1 MLTDWRTGTR
11 ASALADFHL
20 SLSEFDGPFDLLLH
34 LVEKQGFDITTL
46 SLVGV
51 TAQYLS
57 YVEEL
62 GEAYTEATS
71 EFLAIGSQL
80 LLLKSRAFLPKSDQ
94 DPEEHYEAAALAER
108 LRVYG
113 AFRKIAHELDRLQEE
128 DSPLFVR
135 LAPHRIDPEV
145 VADAGTVDEL
155 VAAIHEM
162 LRPEQPAQ
170 HPVAIPTSRFS
181 LPERIAAVRDRL
193 KQTDRLEFSDLAAE
207 CHSRIEIV
215 YTLLSV
221 LHLVAD
227 REIAIS
233 QRKPFGPIQIEF
245 VEDD

>member
-80 LLLKSRAFLPKSDQ
+80 L
-94 DPEEHYEAAALAER
+94 
-108 LRVYG
+108 
-113 AFRKIAHELDRLQEE
+113 
-128 DSPLFVR
+128 
-135 LAPHRIDPEV
+135 
-145 VADAGTVDEL
+145 
-155 VAAIHEM
+155 
-162 LRPEQPAQ
+162 
-170 HPVAIPTSRFS
+170 
-181 LPERIAAVRDRL
+181 
-193 KQTDRLEFSDLAAE
+193 
-207 CHSRIEIV
+207 
-215 YTLLSV
+215 
-221 LHLVAD
+221 
-227 REIAIS
+227 
-233 QRKPFGPIQIEF
+233 
-245 VEDD
+245 

>member
-62 GEAYTEATS
+62 DESYTEATS

-80 LLLKSRAFLPKSDQ
+80 LLLKSRAFLPKSEQ
-94 DPEEHYEAAALAER
+94 DPEEHDEAAALAER

-113 AFRKIAHELDRLQEE
+113 AFRKMAHELDRLQEE
-128 DSPLFVR
+128 DTPLFVR
-135 LAPHRIDPEV
+135 LAPHQIDPEV

-162 LRPEQPAQ
+162 LHPAEPAED
-170 HPVAIPTSRFS
+170 PVAIPTIRFS
-181 LPERIAAVRDRL
+181 LPERIATVRDRL
-193 KQTDRLEFSDLAAE
+193 KKSERLEFSELAAE

-215 YTLLSV
+215 YTLLAT

-227 REIAIS
+227 REIAIR
-233 QRKPFGPIQIEF
+233 QRKPFGPIQIEL
-245 VEDD
+245 VEDA

>member
-46 SLVGV
+46 SLLGV
-51 TAQYLS
+51 TTQYLS

-62 GEAYTEATS
+62 DESYTEATS
-71 EFLAIGSQL
+71 EFLAVGSQL
-80 LLLKSRAFLPKSDQ
+80 LLLKSRAFLPDIEADS
-94 DPEEHYEAAALAER
+94 EEYDEAAALAER
-108 LRVYG
+108 LQVYG
-113 AFRKIAHELDRLQEE
+113 AFRRMAHELDRLQAEE
-128 DSPLFVR
+128 TPLYVR

-162 LRPEQPAQ
+162 LNPTQPDG
-170 HPVAIPTSRFS
+170 PSVTIPRIRFN
-181 LPERIAAVRDRL
+181 LAERISAVRDRV
-193 KQTDRLEFSDLAAE
+193 RAEGRIEFSGLAAE

-227 REIAIS
+227 REIIIS
-233 QRKPFGPIQIEF
+233 QRQPFGPIQIEI
-245 VEDD
+245 VRDD